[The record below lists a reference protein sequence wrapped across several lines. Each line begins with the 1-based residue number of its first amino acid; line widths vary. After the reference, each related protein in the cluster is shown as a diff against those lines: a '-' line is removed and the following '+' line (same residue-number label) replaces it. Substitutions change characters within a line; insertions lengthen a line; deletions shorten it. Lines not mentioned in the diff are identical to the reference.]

1 MIPNFEF
8 LMTDRLLVFR
18 IIFTAFAKHERTC
31 TVGPKEIHFHSQGG
45 SSALKPTTLIIMYAN
60 LMPARSANCRFFNA
74 KFSSRATI
82 LYVKNNLST

>member
-18 IIFTAFAKHERTC
+18 MIFTAFAKHERTC

-45 SSALKPTTLIIMYAN
+45 SSALKPTTFDNYVCQ
-60 LMPARSANCRFFNA
+60 SNA
-74 KFSSRATI
+74 CEIRELQI
-82 LYVKNNLST
+82 L